1 MFSIAQSPHQFLQ
14 LSQSEALRR
23 REEETHRQVQMQLQE
38 QLHASIK
45 TLTSRFG
52 SEKSELQRAAGQS
65 QQELADLLSQYRDR
79 LSQTVEQ
86 AAALQQRVVD
96 LETALD
102 RSAAQVRSAELEGA
116 NARARM
122 LQIEQVRCLIN
133 REVFFE

>member
-1 MFSIAQSPHQFLQ
+1 VIIMMPLKTHMTNPPPPQ
-14 LSQSEALRR
+14 LSQSESLRR
-23 REEETHRQVQMQLQE
+23 REEETHRHVQMQLQE
-38 QLHASIK
+38 QLHATIK

-96 LETALD
+96 LENALD
-102 RSAAQVRSAELEGA
+102 RATAQVRSAEVDSA
-116 NARARM
+116 NTRARAA
-122 LQIEQVRCLIN
+122 QIEQVSPC
-133 REVFFE
+133 V